1 MYGRVLSPQY
11 QLANDERNR
20 RPWRRAS
27 TGSIAETNAD
37 ASFIDLGAAFVE
49 FNDALAIVLERL
61 RTKARE
67 STEAGEVTPEGA
79 IDEAFADFARST
91 AGASEKVQAAANDAL
106 RQQLRSL
113 KQIYEFKLETQR
125 TSSEVEMQNR
135 IVELS
140 ADHGDHKEVKLREEL
155 AAAKKVIQ
163 EREAEVERTRGETA
177 LAEGRQASAEAAL
190 FQEQREKERAL
201 AEQAAYAADLTQLLS
216 EQEQK
221 TRAVEDTLGK
231 TREEMSAARRE
242 SDPSPTLRW
251 LALLLCVSPAPCDG
265 LLHAPL
271 TPPAC

>member
-1 MYGRVLSPQY
+1 M
-11 QLANDERNR
+11 
-20 RPWRRAS
+20 
-27 TGSIAETNAD
+27 
-37 ASFIDLGAAFVE
+37 E